1 MFGKREEPTA
11 SEVHEQRKPSN
22 AEVSTR
28 NKTVSN
34 SGLTGASALTL
45 KQSILP
51 ITLVTILFFL
61 WGFAYGLLDVLNA
74 KFQTALNITAAKAG
88 GQSPFLA
95 FILESQAADLFDSNR
110 STSRI
115 FRRLLHRPFDIFWLD
130 RPKVRVQM
138 DLHHRPLPLWRW
150 CVDVLALCRI
160 QVLRRILWKPV
171 HRWQWTKHTGNIGKP
186 FHCNLRTSST
196 L

>member
-11 SEVHEQRKPSN
+11 SEIHEQRKPSN
-22 AEVSTR
+22 AEVNTR

-34 SGLTGASALTL
+34 SGLTGASALTV

-88 GQSPFLA
+88 GQ
-95 FILESQAADLFDSNR
+95 
-110 STSRI
+110 
-115 FRRLLHRPFDIFWLD
+115 
-130 RPKVRVQM
+130 
-138 DLHHRPLPLWRW
+138 
-150 CVDVLALCRI
+150 
-160 QVLRRILWKPV
+160 
-171 HRWQWTKHTGNIGKP
+171 
-186 FHCNLRTSST
+186 
-196 L
+196 